1 MESKI
6 DSFSKLSSRSM
17 SFSVKEETKG
27 EELFF
32 TKFPTFEDITMDE
45 QLKSNITIETLESD
59 IQNCDEMLTNLK
71 SSLENLF
78 TTNQIIVDK
87 FAEYKINYIKHY
99 NTCNCVSYSKLCLYK
114 CNKWCDKI

>member
-87 FAEYKINYIKHY
+87 FAEYKINYISSIIHIIYIKRQ
-99 NTCNCVSYSKLCLYK
+99 
-114 CNKWCDKI
+114 I